1 LGFLV
6 VFLIF
11 FIYISTCKIFFVCCK
26 TKTKINIK
34 RITTRVQHPSY
45 HVIVRGSK
53 AQFSSMVISI
63 SQRYQHNFLW
73 MNIVCRH
80 VSFLQKRTD
89 VKSLNIKY
97 GLCPLFLFDNSDV
110 TLLFTVKRQHFRRV
124 FYFLGTDVIF
134 LRVYEHCLSTR
145 LFFFTEK
152 DRCQKFKYKIWIMS
166 IVSFW

>member
-1 LGFLV
+1 MYGGTQVIFGIPSG
-6 VFLIF
+6 IF
-11 FIYISTCKIFFVCCK
+11 FLYISTCKIFFVCC
-26 TKTKINIK
+26 KTKINIK

-45 HVIVRGSK
+45 HVIVRGFK
-53 AQFSSMVISI
+53 AQFSSMVIPI

-110 TLLFTVKRQHFRRV
+110 TLLFRVKRQHFRRV

-145 LFFFTEK
+145 FFFFYRK
-152 DRCQKFKYKIWIMS
+152 GPMS
-166 IVSFW
+166 KV